1 MRPFT
6 YTRQETAPDAVKAFA
21 ADAQFLAGGTTLVDL
36 MRLNVMRPQSII
48 DINPLSGTALGKIEM
63 GADGLKLGALAHM
76 AEAADHKDI
85 RAQYPAIAQA
95 LDLAA
100 SPQIR
105 NMATLGGNVLQRTRC
120 TYFRDVSYANCNKR
134 IPGSGCAAL
143 EGVNRTHAI
152 LGASNN
158 CIATYAGDFAQ
169 ALIALDA
176 DVDVTG
182 PNGARKIPF
191 ANLHLPPGD
200 TPHIETTL
208 KPGELIAAFNVPAGA
223 WTKRSLYL
231 KVRDRESYEFAL
243 ASAAV
248 ALDMDGD
255 KINEA
260 RIALGGVATLPWRA
274 REAETLLRGKSL
286 DDEIL
291 TKATDAAFQHAAP
304 RRHNQFKIALGKRT
318 MIRALRQAA
327 TMEI

>member
-6 YTRQETAPDAVKAFA
+6 YTRQETAPDAVKTFA

-85 RAQYPAIAQA
+85 RAQYPVIAQA

-176 DVDVTG
+176 TVEAQVMKAG
-182 PNGARKIPF
+182 MMVWNGR
-191 ANLHLPPGD
+191 LP
-200 TPHIETTL
+200 
-208 KPGELIAAFNVPAGA
+208 GA
-223 WTKRSLYL
+223 
-231 KVRDRESYEFAL
+231 
-243 ASAAV
+243 
-248 ALDMDGD
+248 
-255 KINEA
+255 
-260 RIALGGVATLPWRA
+260 
-274 REAETLLRGKSL
+274 
-286 DDEIL
+286 
-291 TKATDAAFQHAAP
+291 
-304 RRHNQFKIALGKRT
+304 
-318 MIRALRQAA
+318 
-327 TMEI
+327 

>member
-6 YTRQETAPDAVKAFA
+6 YARQETAPDAVKAFA

-85 RAQYPAIAQA
+85 RAQYPVIAQA

-286 DDEIL
+286 DDDIL

-304 RRHNQFKIALGKRT
+304 RRHHQFKIALGKRT
-318 MIRALRQAA
+318 VIRALRQAA
-327 TMEI
+327 AMEI